1 VIGWLQRRWNE
12 VCDRTIGSDEFW
24 GLAVDH
30 RTAYGALLPMIHR
43 YVRGA
48 TLDLGAGRLAW
59 RAAICTRASRYVAT
73 DAFPTH
79 PDLDFVSD
87 AQGLLPVP
95 DQSFESIFCCSVL
108 EHMPEPW
115 RAFPELFRVLK
126 PGGAIILSVPFL
138 YYLHGQ
144 PHDYFRFTRY
154 GVQKLAQDAGFEVV
168 ELSAAGGL
176 AHAILQAASMLTT
189 SLLYS
194 PSFPHAARAASW
206 LLTGIAR
213 LLDSA
218 DRGQVFAQSVNA
230 VLRRPT

>member
-1 VIGWLQRRWNE
+1 MIGWLQRRWNE

-24 GLAVDH
+24 NLAVDH

-43 YVRGA
+43 HVKGT

-59 RAAICTRASRYVAT
+59 RAAIRSKAHGYVAT

-79 PDLDFVSD
+79 PDIDFVSD

-95 DQSFESIFCCSVL
+95 DNTFDSIFCCSVL
-108 EHMPEPW
+108 EHMPRPW
-115 RAFPELFRVLK
+115 TAFPELLRVLR
-126 PGGAIILSVPFL
+126 PGGVLILSVPFF

-154 GVQKLAQDAGFEVV
+154 GVEKLARDAGFEIV

-176 AHAILQAASMLTT
+176 AHATLQAGSMLTT

-194 PSFPHAARAASW
+194 PKFPHAARAASW
-206 LLTGIAR
+206 LLTALAR

-218 DRGQVFAQSVNA
+218 DRGQVFAQSINA
-230 VLRRPT
+230 VLRRPI